1 MGGIG
6 AAAVVVVAL
15 SSWCAVRAF
24 QDDDDGAPAGGDA
37 VPTATTVAT
46 STTAASPTTAGQ
58 AASATPA
65 RTPSPAVSA
74 SPAGSPAAATPT
86 TAAPTPT
93 RAATTAPTAT
103 RAAATSVPTSA
114 PTATPTTAPTNTP
127 APTATPTATPTTAPT
142 ATPTTAPITNFA
154 GNWHSAGTCDNPAAP
169 YRWSVALTQQGAQV
183 SGSIS
188 FHKCP
193 GEGQV
198 TYSVS
203 GTATSAQTVEL
214 AGVKSG
220 GSPGGIGVTAPPQ
233 VTFTIAKSGSPS
245 PNLAD

>member
-24 QDDDDGAPAGGDA
+24 QDDDDGTPAGGDA
-37 VPTATTVAT
+37 DPTPTAVAT

-58 AASATPA
+58 APSATPA
-65 RTPSPAVSA
+65 RTPSPAASA

-103 RAAATSVPTSA
+103 RAAATSAPTSA
-114 PTATPTTAPTNTP
+114 PTATPTNAPTNTP

-154 GNWHSAGTCDNPAAP
+154 GNWHSEGTCDNFTAP

-183 SGSIS
+183 SGYIN
-188 FHKCP
+188 FHACP
-193 GEGQV
+193 GGGQV
-198 TYSVS
+198 QYAVS
-203 GTATSAQTVEL
+203 GTATSAQTIQL
-214 AGVKSG
+214 TGPKSG
-220 GSPGGIGVTAPPQ
+220 GVGGLYASTPDQ
-233 VTFTIAKSGSPS
+233 VTFTIAPFGPPS
-245 PNLAD
+245 PNYAP